1 VRDLA
6 EALVLKIFKARRDL
20 ARARA
25 RMFSTNLVSKGGI
38 SFLFGRPE
46 TTRSTNFRVSGR
58 SFREQL
64 LRWFAS
70 PIVNERKARKIKK
83 KERKKETP

>member
-1 VRDLA
+1 
-6 EALVLKIFKARRDL
+6 
-20 ARARA
+20 
-25 RMFSTNLVSKGGI
+25 MFSTNLVSKGGI